1 MDALV
6 MAGGKG
12 ERMGGEEKPLQVLA
26 GKPLIAYVLEALSGS
41 QSIGRIFVAVSPNV
55 PRTIERVAGY
65 PDPRVSVIMTP
76 GSGYIADMVH
86 AIMALGLAAPLL
98 IMSADLPFITPGAI
112 DHVVSVYAN
121 CGREALSV
129 RVEARMV
136 QGDPEMVLMDTGTPT
151 IPAGINV
158 VHGAHLDRAQDE
170 YALILDDPMLAVNVN
185 YRKDLALCAEL
196 LHKTR
201 PGNR

>member
-41 QSIGRIFVAVSPNV
+41 RSVGRIFVAVSPNV
-55 PRTIERVAGY
+55 PRTIELVAGY
-65 PDPRVSVIMTP
+65 PDLKVSMIMTP
-76 GSGYIADMVH
+76 GSGYIADMVG
-86 AIMALGLAAPLL
+86 AIRALGLAEPMLVA
-98 IMSADLPFITPGAI
+98 SADLPLITSGAI
-112 DHVVSVYAN
+112 DRVVSAYAT

-129 RVEARMV
+129 RVEAHMV
-136 QGDPEMVLMDTGTPT
+136 QGDPELVLTDTGIPT

-170 YALILDDPMLAVNVN
+170 YALVLDDPMLAVNVN

-196 LHKTR
+196 LHKTSR
-201 PGNR
+201 GNR